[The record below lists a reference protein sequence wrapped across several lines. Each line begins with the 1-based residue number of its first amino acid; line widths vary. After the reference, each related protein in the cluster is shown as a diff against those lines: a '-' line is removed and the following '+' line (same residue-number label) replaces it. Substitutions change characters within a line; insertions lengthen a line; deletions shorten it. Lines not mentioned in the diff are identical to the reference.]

1 MPMIEQRTERLQ
13 EEDRM
18 LCIDKLSLVTQE
30 CDKVIED
37 PEYIKNKNPY
47 FIWGGG
53 ICEIS

>member
-1 MPMIEQRTERLQ
+1 MIEQRTERLQ